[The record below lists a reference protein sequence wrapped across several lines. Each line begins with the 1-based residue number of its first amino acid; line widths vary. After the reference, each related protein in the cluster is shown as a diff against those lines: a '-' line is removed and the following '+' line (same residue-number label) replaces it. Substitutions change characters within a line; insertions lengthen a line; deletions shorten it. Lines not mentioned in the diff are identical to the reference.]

1 MRGRRAAHGLP
12 LHRRDP
18 RRLVAGVPARWPP
31 SISAWTTQFRN
42 VSGLIPF
49 VCRSAPT
56 PRPDRWVTPRL
67 DRHPRRPL
75 AQLVRVLPRCRRA
88 SHPLVGGEP
97 PSIPGRDSSRRL
109 RVADIT
115 YCRTFARLAAEGP
128 LAAAQQVGGGHGVVD
143 REPQHRRVLS
153 GTPPESR
160 RPPPPRWVTGA
171 GGLSTVSRGRPDG
184 RRRRSGR
191 PS

>member
-1 MRGRRAAHGLP
+1 MVAVADKLGIGTAETVRKGVRRAEIDGGLRQGAATEE
-12 LHRRDP
+12 LAEIK
-18 RRLVAGVPARWPP
+18 RLKCEVA
-31 SISAWTTQFRN
+31 
-42 VSGLIPF
+42 
-49 VCRSAPT
+49 
-56 PRPDRWVTPRL
+56 
-67 DRHPRRPL
+67 
-75 AQLVRVLPRCRRA
+75 AQLTVSRSTTAIRVARSRSSSGYFLGVA
-88 SHPLVGGEP
+88 VLLILWFGGEP
-97 PSIPGRDSSRRL
+97 PSIPGRDSSRRS

-153 GTPPESR
+153 GTRPESR
-160 RPPPPRWVTGA
+160 RPPPPGWVTGA